1 MEKALSNVVIV
12 FSIVKHCLHVWV
24 QDQDMKSSLKTLGT
38 EEAVSV
44 SSELTTTQAYF
55 TTAALSNATSSTI
68 NQVGQ
73 SSQTS
78 VL

>member
-1 MEKALSNVVIV
+1 MFSLSIV
-12 FSIVKHCLHVWV
+12 LSIVKHCLHVWV

-44 SSELTTTQAYF
+44 SPELTTTQAYF

-68 NQVGQ
+68 NQVGDL
-73 SSQTS
+73 SQTS
-78 VL
+78 L